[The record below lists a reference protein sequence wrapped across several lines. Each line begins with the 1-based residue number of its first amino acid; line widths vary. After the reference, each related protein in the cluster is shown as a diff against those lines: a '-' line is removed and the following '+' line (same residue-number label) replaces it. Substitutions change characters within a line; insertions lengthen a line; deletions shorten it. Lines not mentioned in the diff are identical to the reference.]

1 VEIGEFITSIAG
13 IDLLLL
19 LGFGGFFIL
28 GFAQGTIRRL
38 IGLASVLFSF
48 FFAANIAEPLG
59 NFLSRNWTQFYPE
72 YSYMVGFL
80 TVFVA
85 ASLAFALVAQGF
97 YKPQPLFAKARFVDE
112 VLGGTIGVIQFGVI
126 LGALVVIL
134 DGFFAT
140 PGIEPRNDLPL
151 LREVWEALDG
161 SAIVSVFR
169 STFIPLFFD
178 IFGFLIPDSIEA
190 RYPSGQ

>member
-1 VEIGEFITSIAG
+1 MEIGEFITSIAG

-72 YSYMVGFL
+72 YSYTVGFL

-112 VLGGTIGVIQFGVI
+112 ILGGVLGVVQFGVI

-140 PGIEPRNDLPL
+140 PGIEPRNELPF

-161 SAIVSVFR
+161 SAIVGAFR
-169 STFIPLFFD
+169 STLIPLFFD
-178 IFGFLIPDSIEA
+178 IFGFLIPDDIEA
-190 RYPSGQ
+190 RYPSGR

>member
-1 VEIGEFITSIAG
+1 MDFITSIAG

-48 FFAANIAEPLG
+48 LFAANVAEPLG
-59 NFLSRNWTQFYPE
+59 AFLSRNWTQFYPE
-72 YSYMVGFL
+72 YAYTVGFL

-112 VLGGTIGVIQFGVI
+112 ILGGVLGVIQFGVI

-134 DGFFAT
+134 DGFFRV
-140 PGIEPRNDLPL
+140 PGVEPRNELPV
-151 LREVWEALDG
+151 LREVWTALDG
-161 SAIVSVFR
+161 SAIVEVFR
-169 STFIPLFFD
+169 STLIPLFFA
-178 IFGFLIPDSIEA
+178 IFGFLVPDSIEA
-190 RYPSGQ
+190 NYPSS